1 MNIKKIKNID
11 VILVEYRWILTFNL
25 TDLMKNLEGMI
36 LGLFVTKM
44 VWLWFQ
50 VIGGNLEGNRC
61 VASTNTR
68 VDFVST
74 ILAVL
79 SCLVE
84 ARARDHLI
92 SYIVWQAMKKA

>member
-25 TDLMKNLEGMI
+25 TDLIKNLEGMI
-36 LGLFVTKM
+36 LGLFVTKWCGCGFKLLVEIWKETG
-44 VWLWFQ
+44 VWPQ
-50 VIGGNLEGNRC
+50 QIHG
-61 VASTNTR
+61 
-68 VDFVST
+68 FVST

-84 ARARDHLI
+84 TRAWDHLI
-92 SYIVWQAMKKA
+92 SNIVWQAMKKA